1 MQFAQLLAAF
11 EVLQDRCEEV
21 LGQYILHKVPQG
33 LTPEV
38 WWFRH
43 FGCQELHC
51 LSHLQNGHSIS
62 MAKSFLGSQG
72 QETCWPRTAFLWQCP
87 FCAAKV
93 RKPAG
98 QGQRFYGNVLFVQPR
113 SGNQLAK
120 NIILM
125 AIPFLCSQSHE
136 AGRSRTT
143 FLWQRHFCTTKVM
156 TIGTATP
163 PRKNPS
169 TITWHTLP
177 PITHPLLQNWR
188 GNGCVWQLSR
198 LEGHKMNTSD

>member
-1 MQFAQLLAAF
+1 MGWLVSNWILTSCCCTDQTLHWGPVQTYTTQTPYRHTHTHHTRWNRQTYLMQFAQLLAAF

-21 LGQYILHKVPQG
+21 LGQYVLHEVPQG

-38 WWFRH
+38 WRFRH

-51 LSHLQNGHSIS
+51 LSHLQNRHSIS
-62 MAKSFLGSQG
+62 IATSFLGCQC
-72 QETCWPRTAFLWQCP
+72 QETCWPRTAFLWQRP

-98 QGQRFYGNVLFVQPR
+98 QRQHFYGYVLSVQPR

-143 FLWQRHFCTTKVM
+143 FLW
-156 TIGTATP
+156 
-163 PRKNPS
+163 
-169 TITWHTLP
+169 
-177 PITHPLLQNWR
+177 
-188 GNGCVWQLSR
+188 
-198 LEGHKMNTSD
+198 

>member
-1 MQFAQLLAAF
+1 MDARNFTASVTCKTDTAFLWLSPFWAAKVRKPAGQGQRFYGNVLFVQPRSGNQLAKDS
-11 EVLQDRCEEV
+11 V
-21 LGQYILHKVPQG
+21 
-33 LTPEV
+33 
-38 WWFRH
+38 
-43 FGCQELHC
+43 
-51 LSHLQNGHSIS
+51 S
-62 MAKSFLGSQG
+62 MAMSFLCSQG
-72 QETCWPRTAFLWQCP
+72 QETSWPRTAFLWQCP

-156 TIGTATP
+156 MIGTATP